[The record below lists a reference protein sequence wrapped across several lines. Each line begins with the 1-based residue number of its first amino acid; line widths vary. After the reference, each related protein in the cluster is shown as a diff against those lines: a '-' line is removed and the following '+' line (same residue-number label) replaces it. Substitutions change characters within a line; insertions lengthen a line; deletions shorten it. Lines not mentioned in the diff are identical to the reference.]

1 MCKESFSHSKVK
13 PTYLH
18 DNVCVPI
25 FSRQS
30 TRCTT
35 KEIVNALLDP
45 NDEQS
50 LNCCTIPT
58 CVEINSVFVIDTVSL
73 RSIKDIYC
81 DDMGSWKSN
90 GTYSCVVEVSADGDA
105 TTVVLYD
112 EESLSK
118 TMYKMK
124 KRYFKHGTSKDLKKI
139 VVLMQGM
146 CVN

>member
-1 MCKESFSHSKVK
+1 MCVFLYFLGKV
-13 PTYLH
+13 Y
-18 DNVCVPI
+18 I
-25 FSRQS
+25 IY
-30 TRCTT
+30 TRCTA

-50 LNCCTIPT
+50 LICCTILT

-73 RSIKDIYC
+73 RSVKDIYC

-90 GTYSCVVEVSADGDA
+90 GTYSCVVADGDA

-124 KRYFKHGTSKDLKKI
+124 KWYFKHGTSKNLKKLLSLWK
-139 VVLMQGM
+139 V
-146 CVN
+146 CV